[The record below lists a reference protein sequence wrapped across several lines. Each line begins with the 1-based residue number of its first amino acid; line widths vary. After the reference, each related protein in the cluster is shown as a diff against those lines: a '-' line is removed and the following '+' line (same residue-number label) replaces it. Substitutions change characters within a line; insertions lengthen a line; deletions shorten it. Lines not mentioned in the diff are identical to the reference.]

1 MSMAERH
8 AAPSAGDTAVVRV
21 EGLAKRYGARP
32 ALAGLSVSVQK
43 GEIIGLL
50 GANGS
55 GKTTALRMLAGL
67 LPPDT
72 GRGAVLGHDL
82 LHQAGEIR
90 RRVGYLSQRFSLYA
104 NLSVSENLR
113 FRAEVFGLAQPRE
126 AVAGLI
132 ERFGLA
138 PFVTLAAG
146 RLSSGWARLLQL
158 ACALVHAPPLLLL
171 DEPTAGLDPAARQVV
186 WRHILRCAGEEA
198 AILLSTH
205 DLSDA
210 NRCARVIWL
219 AAGVVRANSPPTDL
233 ARATGA
239 TVLTIR
245 GTGVLGLVESLEALA
260 GVIASYPIG
269 DSLRVVV
276 ATDAAAHVA
285 GCAARR
291 NFAVEL
297 APPTLEDAVLEW
309 SASHA
314 R

>member
-132 ERFGLA
+132 ERFGLC
-138 PFVTLAAG
+138 
-146 RLSSGWARLLQL
+146 LLYTS
-158 ACALVHAPPLLLL
+158 
-171 DEPTAGLDPAARQVV
+171 D
-186 WRHILRCAGEEA
+186 RC
-198 AILLSTH
+198 
-205 DLSDA
+205 
-210 NRCARVIWL
+210 RR
-219 AAGVVRANSPPTDL
+219 
-233 ARATGA
+233 
-239 TVLTIR
+239 R
-245 GTGVLGLVESLEALA
+245 G
-260 GVIASYPIG
+260 
-269 DSLRVVV
+269 
-276 ATDAAAHVA
+276 
-285 GCAARR
+285 
-291 NFAVEL
+291 
-297 APPTLEDAVLEW
+297 
-309 SASHA
+309 
-314 R
+314 